1 MFNRLC
7 STVIRVPVVSAVPL
21 ALVFAAA
28 AQAQTPLRQSDL
40 TAETATVRA
49 ITLRDASRNDR
60 WIGLGVRDVRWAPD
74 GSFVYFRWNQNPK
87 TDDDPNADPWFR
99 VDRRG
104 RGAEE
109 VPAAEVDRIP
119 GSSVSWSA
127 DGRRATWVRDGGV
140 YVYDES
146 RSNEQRTWRAVT
158 LEGSARSSRMRK
170 DGTAVDFEVG
180 ERLFRYS
187 LDAGTVTLLAMKRDL
202 DEQRTTDADDWLREQ
217 QLELFRHIRAQA
229 ERRDSAE
236 VRERRAGLFTPQT
249 VTLPANVSI
258 DDIRLTPDDRFLTF
272 RARTPGSPRNRTEY
286 VDYVD
291 ESGYATVHGARTKV
305 GDPRDIV
312 RLGIVRVDRTVAPD
326 SVEVNWVDIP
336 EAGERATVPHGP
348 YWSIDGDRAVVQ
360 FISEDHKDL
369 WIAELEI
376 ETGSA
381 TVLSHDHDDAWI
393 GGPPIQANYLQP
405 TLLEWL
411 PGGQFVFASERTGW
425 SHLYLAESD
434 GSIVP
439 LTGGDWEVRGA
450 SLSRDRST
458 WILQT
463 SREHPSDD
471 HLYLLPANGG
481 DLVWLTDGSG
491 RHEGYLSPDGERL
504 AVLYG
509 ESTQLPDLF
518 LQDAKAGAREAR
530 VTSSGSDAYFEHP
543 LLRPEIVSF
552 EHPDGAPIWAA
563 LFKPDRP
570 NAEHAAVIHVHGGGY
585 RQFAHR
591 GWTVYGWALHLG
603 MINYLVQ
610 QGYTVLDFD
619 YRGSAG
625 FGRDYRTDIAESMGI
640 KDADGAAAAA
650 TYLAAEHGIDPERIG
665 IYGVS
670 YGGFMTLMSQFRY
683 PGVFAAGVANAA
695 VSDWAHYSDGWTSR
709 ILGVPHED
717 SEAYRV
723 SSPIYYA
730 DGLEDN
736 LLIVHGLVD
745 DNVHFQDAARVVQ
758 RLIELEKDFEVM
770 YYPVEP
776 HTIQT
781 EASRYDFV
789 RRVTTFFDRHLRGR

>member
-1 MFNRLC
+1 MFSRLY
-7 STVIRVPVVSAVPL
+7 SAAFRLAVVSAVQL
-21 ALVFAAA
+21 ALISSAA
-28 AQAQTPLRQSDL
+28 AQTQPPLRQTDL
-40 TAETATVRA
+40 TGETAT
-49 ITLRDASRNDR
+49 IQPLTLRDASRNDR
-60 WIGLGVRDVRWAPD
+60 WIGLGVRDIRWAPD
-74 GSFVYFRWNQNPK
+74 GSFVYFRWNLNPRN
-87 TDDDPNADPWFR
+87 DDDPNADPWFR

-104 RGAEE
+104 RGVEK
-109 VPAAEVDRIP
+109 VPAVEVDRIP
-119 GSSVSWSA
+119 DSSLSWSA

-140 YVYDES
+140 YVYDED
-146 RSNEQRTWRAVT
+146 RPNEQRIWRAVT
-158 LEGSARSSRMRK
+158 LEGSVRASRMRK
-170 DGTAVDFEVG
+170 DGTAVDFELD
-180 ERLFRYS
+180 ERLYRYS
-187 LDAGTVTLLAMKRDL
+187 LEAGTVTLLVVKRDL
-202 DEQRTTDADDWLREQ
+202 DEQRATEAGEWLREQ
-217 QLELFRHIRAQA
+217 QLELFGHIRAQV

-236 VRERRAGLFTPQT
+236 VRERRENVFAPQSI
-249 VTLPANVSI
+249 TLPANVSI
-258 DDIRLTPDDRFLTF
+258 DDIRQTPDDRFLTF
-272 RARTPGSPRNRTEY
+272 RARTPASPRNRTEY

-291 ESGYATVHGARTKV
+291 ESGYATVHSARPKV

-312 RLGIVRVDRTVAPD
+312 RLGIVRIDRTVAPD
-326 SVEVNWVDIP
+326 SVEVIWVDLA

-348 YWSIDGDRAVVQ
+348 YWSLEGDRAVVQ
-360 FISEDHKDL
+360 FISEDHEDL
-369 WIAELEI
+369 WIAELDV
-376 ETGSA
+376 ETGST

-405 TLLEWL
+405 ALLEWL
-411 PGGQFVFASERTGW
+411 PGGRFVFASERTGW
-425 SHLYLAESD
+425 SHLYLAEPD

-439 LTGGDWEVRGA
+439 MTSGDWEVRGA
-450 SLSRDRST
+450 TLSRDRST
-458 WILQT
+458 WILQM
-463 SREHPSDD
+463 SKEHPSDD
-471 HLYLLPANGG
+471 QLYLMPATGG
-481 DLVWLTDGSG
+481 DLVRLTDNPG

-504 AVLYG
+504 AVVYG

-518 LQDAKAGAREAR
+518 LRDAEAGAREAR
-530 VTSSGSDAYFEHP
+530 ITESGTDAILEHP
-543 LLRPEIVSF
+543 LVRPKIVSF
-552 EHPDGAPIWAA
+552 EHPDGNPIWAA
-563 LFKPDRP
+563 LFKPDHP

-625 FGRDYRTDIAESMGI
+625 FGRDYRTDIAGSMGI

-650 TYLAAEHGIDPERIG
+650 RYLTAEHGVDAGRIG

-683 PGVFAAGVANAA
+683 PGMFAAGVANAA

-717 SEAYRV
+717 PEAYRR